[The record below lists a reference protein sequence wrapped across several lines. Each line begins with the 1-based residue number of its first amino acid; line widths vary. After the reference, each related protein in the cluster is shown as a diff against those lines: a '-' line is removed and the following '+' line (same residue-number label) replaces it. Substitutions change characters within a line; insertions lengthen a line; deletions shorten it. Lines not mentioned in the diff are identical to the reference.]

1 MAATTLKNGVMLSVA
16 VLLLLTPTRVLAAL
30 LSRFAYFR
38 FRGLTYALT
47 AAAVFVGV
55 RYVMGLLY
63 PVSDLALLGLYLPLL
78 VADPIVLKRYE
89 RPQRERVR
97 TALRK
102 GIITSLG
109 YILMLLLISGLRE
122 FLGAGAL
129 MGTQVMKNAVFTR
142 ALGVSRLVKL
152 VDDTTV
158 DSLTFGAL
166 LCAVQLISAPLG
178 YFVNLW
184 LAQYPY
190 RMYIRPLV
198 MVLCS
203 TVAFFIVLLVV
214 VVFFRLHGA
223 REIVAVLPMATFNT
237 CILGTLFISTI
248 QSFSLVQT
256 MGFALGSGV
265 GYVLAVQVVTEGQRK
280 LQSDAVPATF
290 RGLPITLLYIGIL
303 ALAIYGFTGHMLAF

>member
-1 MAATTLKNGVMLSVA
+1 MIEVLKALSVF
-16 VLLLLTPTRVLAAL
+16 
-30 LSRFAYFR
+30 FAY
-38 FRGLTYALT
+38 AVM
-47 AAAVFVGV
+47 AVF
-55 RYVMGLLY
+55 
-63 PVSDLALLGLYLPLL
+63 A
-78 VADPIVLKRYE
+78 
-89 RPQRERVR
+89 Q
-97 TALRK
+97 
-102 GIITSLG
+102 
-109 YILMLLLISGLRE
+109 
-122 FLGAGAL
+122 
-129 MGTQVMKNAVFTR
+129 NAVFTR

-248 QSFSLVQT
+248 QS
-256 MGFALGSGV
+256 SGV

>member
-1 MAATTLKNGVMLSVA
+1 MIEVLKALSVF
-16 VLLLLTPTRVLAAL
+16 
-30 LSRFAYFR
+30 FAY
-38 FRGLTYALT
+38 AVM
-47 AAAVFVGV
+47 AVF
-55 RYVMGLLY
+55 
-63 PVSDLALLGLYLPLL
+63 A
-78 VADPIVLKRYE
+78 
-89 RPQRERVR
+89 Q
-97 TALRK
+97 
-102 GIITSLG
+102 
-109 YILMLLLISGLRE
+109 
-122 FLGAGAL
+122 
-129 MGTQVMKNAVFTR
+129 NAVFTR

-237 CILGTLFISTI
+237 CILGTLFISTGQRRGI
-248 QSFSLVQT
+248 CAGGAGGDGGAAQAAERRGAGHVPR
-256 MGFALGSGV
+256 AAHHAAVYRHPGSGH
-265 GYVLAVQVVTEGQRK
+265 LR
-280 LQSDAVPATF
+280 
-290 RGLPITLLYIGIL
+290 LYRPYAGIL
-303 ALAIYGFTGHMLAF
+303 TAAPAACRGMLPGACAASPGASLRRRPGLFP

>member
-1 MAATTLKNGVMLSVA
+1 MLKALSVF
-16 VLLLLTPTRVLAAL
+16 
-30 LSRFAYFR
+30 FAY
-38 FRGLTYALT
+38 AVM
-47 AAAVFVGV
+47 AVF
-55 RYVMGLLY
+55 
-63 PVSDLALLGLYLPLL
+63 A
-78 VADPIVLKRYE
+78 
-89 RPQRERVR
+89 Q
-97 TALRK
+97 
-102 GIITSLG
+102 
-109 YILMLLLISGLRE
+109 
-122 FLGAGAL
+122 
-129 MGTQVMKNAVFTR
+129 NAVFTR

-303 ALAIYGFTGHMLAF
+303 ALAIYGFTGHMLALLPGACAASPGASLRREAGAFSMSGPRAGTAGTAARQRRGNEQKKGVCVYDPAQPFRARRGKILYSDVYSGGPRAAQRGVRAGAGPSAGADWAAHRAGL